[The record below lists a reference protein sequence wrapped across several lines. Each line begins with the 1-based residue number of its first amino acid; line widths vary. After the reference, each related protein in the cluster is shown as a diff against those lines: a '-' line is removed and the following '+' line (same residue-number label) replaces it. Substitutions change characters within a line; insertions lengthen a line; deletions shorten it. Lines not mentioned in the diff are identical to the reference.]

1 MNSIFKED
9 VDADSGNTGNGV
21 RKLGLF
27 FVGFMAMFAG
37 ILLLITAT
45 AISSHEGSSS
55 FGGVIIIGPI
65 PIVIGSGPDAAWMVL
80 LALALTILSIA
91 AFLIMRKKMKNESV

>member
-9 VDADSGNTGNGV
+9 VDADSDNRGSIV

-27 FVGFMAMFAG
+27 FVGFMVMLAG
-37 ILLLITAT
+37 TLLLITAT
-45 AISSHEGSSS
+45 ATSSHEGSSS

-65 PIVIGSGPDAAWMVL
+65 PIIFGSGPDAAWMVL
-80 LALALTILSIA
+80 LALILTILSIA
-91 AFLIMRKKMKNESV
+91 AFLIMRKKMKNARV